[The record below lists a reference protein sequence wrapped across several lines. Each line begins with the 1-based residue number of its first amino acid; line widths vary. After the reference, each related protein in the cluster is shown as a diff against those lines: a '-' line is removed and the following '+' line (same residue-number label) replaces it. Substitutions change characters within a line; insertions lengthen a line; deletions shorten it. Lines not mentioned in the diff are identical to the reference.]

1 MATLN
6 LIEDDGFITVVMGD
20 AEIRVDVYDAY
31 NRLIDIH
38 KAAEKHEEKQADAGE
53 GIDLAASSAFPAFSM
68 NEEIVKLIVSLG
80 FPRVSH
86 RAAVK
91 FAEAIFS
98 HMGELRKKDESA
110 PSVSTSAD

>member
-6 LIEDDGFITVVMGD
+6 LIDDDGFITVVMGD
-20 AEIRVDVYDAY
+20 AEIRVDVYDVH
-31 NRLIDIH
+31 NRLIDISRL
-38 KAAEKHEEKQADAGE
+38 AEKHEERQAEEANAAGD
-53 GIDLAASSAFPAFSM
+53 ILRPASSFSV

-91 FAEAIFS
+91 FAEAIFA
-98 HMGELRKKDESA
+98 HMAELRKKDESA